1 MSCFGAGGG
10 IKALLMRLTFA
21 LSAFALL
28 SALPLSAHADVVT
41 DWNKNAVDE
50 IRKLGIGPN
59 PATRTLA
66 IAHIAAYE
74 AVNAVTKTHEPYHAA
89 LTPTLPVSQPAA
101 AASAVYWALVLQF
114 PNDKP
119 ALDALFTQSLAEIA
133 DGPAKQHG
141 IELGKAAAV
150 DIFTLRIGDGSSAS
164 ATYPGSTDPGKWR
177 PTPRADL
184 STPLAAAEPWWR
196 SVKPFALTAPEQF
209 RPAAPP
215 AITSPEFAT
224 AYLETK
230 ALGKIDSATRT
241 AEQTQVANF
250 WKQPT
255 HVPFNAIAR
264 SVSKAKELS
273 LEANARLFALL
284 NITLADT
291 RVAVCDAK
299 YEYGF
304 WRPITAI
311 NTDTDYGN
319 AAAVPDTTWLPLL
332 ETPNHPEYPSGHS
345 ITGGGGGRLLASV
358 FGSDAVAFSVG
369 SDSLPDVTRGFA
381 KFSDAEQEN
390 ANSRIYGGIHYRFS
404 NDTGIALGHQLA
416 DYVVA
421 NYLKPV
427 AVVPTGEGGAAGE
440 SAVGGGGQSSVG
452 GGGQSSVGG
461 VGNAASAGDSG
472 VAGDSAGPDDEGGA
486 GGEAG
491 AAPSGGKGGKGG
503 GGSAGKP
510 PPPPPGEDDDD
521 RGWSVV
527 HPGHASRVF
536 GLCLL
541 LGAIGLAWRRR
552 RQKQ

>member
-1 MSCFGAGGG
+1 
-10 IKALLMRLTFA
+10 MRLTFA
-21 LSAFALL
+21 LSAFAVL
-28 SALPLSAHADVVT
+28 SAVPLSANADVVT

-50 IRKLGIGPN
+50 IRKLGLGPN
-59 PATRTLA
+59 PATRALA

-101 AASAVYWALVLQF
+101 VASAVYWALVLQF

-119 ALDALFTQSLAEIA
+119 ALDTLFAQSLTDIA

-141 IELGKAAAV
+141 VELGKAAAV
-150 DIFTLRIGDGSSAS
+150 DIFTLRIGDGASAS

-215 AITSPEFAT
+215 AITSAEFAT

-230 ALGKIDSATRT
+230 ALGKIDSATRS
-241 AEQTQVANF
+241 AEQTQIANF

-264 SVSKAKELS
+264 SVSKVKAFS
-273 LEANARLFALL
+273 LEENARLFALL

-291 RVAVCDAK
+291 RVAVWDAK
-299 YEYGF
+299 YQYGY

-345 ITGGGGGRLLASV
+345 ITGGGGARVLASA
-358 FGSDAVAFSVG
+358 FGSDTVSFAVG
-369 SDSLPDVTRGFA
+369 SDTLPGVTRGFD

-404 NDTGIALGHQLA
+404 NDTGIALGHQVA
-416 DYVVA
+416 DYVLA
-421 NYLKPV
+421 NYLKPI
-427 AVVPTGEGGAAGE
+427 AVVPGEGGAGGE
-440 SAVGGGGQSSVG
+440 SAVGGTGGNGSIAG
-452 GGGQSSVGG
+452 GGGTEDNG
-461 VGNAASAGDSG
+461 AAGDGASLG
-472 VAGDSAGPDDEGGA
+472 GEGGEGGA
-486 GGEAG
+486 S
-491 AAPSGGKGGKGG
+491 APTGGKGGS
-503 GGSAGKP
+503 GGSGGKP
-510 PPPPPGEDDDD
+510 PAPPALEDDGDL
-521 RGWSVV
+521 GCAVA
-527 HPGHASRVF
+527 HPGRPSSVF
-536 GLCLL
+536 GLSLL
-541 LGAIGLAWRRR
+541 LGAAGLAWRRR
-552 RQKQ
+552 RQVR

>member
-1 MSCFGAGGG
+1 
-10 IKALLMRLTFA
+10 MRLTFA
-21 LSAFALL
+21 LSAFATL

-41 DWNKNAVDE
+41 DWNVNAVNE
-50 IRKLGIGPN
+50 TRKLGLGPN
-59 PATRTLA
+59 PATRALA

-74 AVNAVTKTHEPYHAA
+74 AVNAVTKTHEPYHAT

-101 AASAVYWALVLQF
+101 VASAVYWALVLQF
-114 PNDKP
+114 PNEKP
-119 ALDALFTQSLAEIA
+119 TLDLLFSQSLADIA
-133 DGPAKQHG
+133 DGQAKQHG
-141 IELGKAAAV
+141 LDLGKAAAV
-150 DIFTLRIGDGSSAS
+150 DIFTLRIGDGSSGS

-184 STPLAAAEPWWR
+184 SSPLPALEPWWR
-196 SVKPFALTAPEQF
+196 NVKPFALTAPEQF

-215 AITSPEFAT
+215 AIDSAEFAT

-241 AEQTQVANF
+241 ADQTQIANF

-264 SVSKAKELS
+264 SVAKVKAFS

-291 RVAVCDAK
+291 RIAVWDAK
-299 YEYGF
+299 YQYGY

-311 NTDTDYGN
+311 TTDADYGN

-345 ITGGGGGRLLASV
+345 ITGGGGAHLLASV
-358 FGSDAVAFSVG
+358 FGSDAVSFAVG
-369 SDSLPDVTRGFA
+369 SDTLPGVTRGFES
-381 KFSDAEQEN
+381 FSEAEQEN
-390 ANSRIYGGIHYRFS
+390 ANSRIYGGIHFRFS
-404 NDTGIALGHQLA
+404 NETGIALGHQVA

-427 AVVPTGEGGAAGE
+427 VAVPEGDGGAGGAGSGGAVGGAGQGALGGAANAGDNGAAGE
-440 SAVGGGGQSSVG
+440 SSDLGG
-452 GGGQSSVGG
+452 
-461 VGNAASAGDSG
+461 
-472 VAGDSAGPDDEGGA
+472 E

-491 AAPSGGKGGKGG
+491 APAHAGGNGGNGGTAGTGGTAP
-503 GGSAGKP
+503 KP
-510 PPPPPGEDDDD
+510 PALDDDD
-521 RGWSVV
+521 DDFDCAVAR
-527 HPGHASRVF
+527 PGARSA
-536 GLCLL
+536 GLFALSLL
-541 LGAIGLAWRRR
+541 LGAVGLAWRRR
-552 RQKQ
+552 RQNR

>member
-1 MSCFGAGGG
+1 
-10 IKALLMRLTFA
+10 MRLTFA

-50 IRKLGIGPN
+50 IRKLGLGPN

-66 IAHIAAYE
+66 IAQIAAYE

-101 AASAVYWALVLQF
+101 VASAVYWALVLQF
-114 PNDKP
+114 PNEKP
-119 ALDALFTQSLAEIA
+119 TLDALFAQSLADIA
-133 DGPAKQHG
+133 DGEAKQHG
-141 IELGKAAAV
+141 IDLGKAAAV
-150 DIFTLRIGDGSSAS
+150 DIFTLRIGDGSTAT
-164 ATYPGSTDPGKWR
+164 ATYPGSTDAGKWR

-184 STPLAAAEPWWR
+184 STPLAALEPWWR
-196 SVKPFALTAPEQF
+196 NVKPFALSKPEQF

-215 AITSPEFAT
+215 AITSAEFAT

-241 AEQTQVANF
+241 PDQTQIANF

-264 SVSKAKELS
+264 SVSKVKEFS
-273 LEANARLFALL
+273 LEENVRLFALL

-291 RVAVCDAK
+291 RIAVWDAK
-299 YEYGF
+299 YQYGY

-345 ITGGGGGRLLASV
+345 ITGGGGARLLATV
-358 FGSDAVAFSVG
+358 FGSDAVSFAVG
-369 SDSLPDVTRGFA
+369 SDTLPGVTRGFG

-404 NDTGIALGHQLA
+404 NETGIAIGHQVA
-416 DYVVA
+416 DYVAA
-421 NYLKPV
+421 NYLK
-427 AVVPTGEGGAAGE
+427 ALPTPGGEGGAAGDN
-440 SAVGGGGQSSVG
+440 
-452 GGGQSSVGG
+452 G
-461 VGNAASAGDSG
+461 VGQAGESSSAG
-472 VAGDSAGPDDEGGA
+472 
-486 GGEAG
+486 
-491 AAPSGGKGGKGG
+491 APSGGVGGSGAGGDTAEAGEGGDAGAKPASGG
-503 GGSAGKP
+503 GGGTAGKP
-510 PPPPPGEDDDD
+510 AVIPPSAEDDEDTSC
-521 RGWSVV
+521 SVS
-527 HPGHASRVF
+527 HPGQSGNIATGVF
-536 GLCLL
+536 L
-541 LGAIGLAWRRR
+541 LGAALFGLGRRR
-552 RQKQ
+552 RR